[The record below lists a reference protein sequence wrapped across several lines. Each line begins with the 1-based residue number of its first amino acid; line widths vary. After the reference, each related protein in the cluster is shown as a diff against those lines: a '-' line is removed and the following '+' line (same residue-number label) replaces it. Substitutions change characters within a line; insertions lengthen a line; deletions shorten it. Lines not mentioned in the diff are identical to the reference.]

1 MGYNLLWRSAEFDV
15 LPACKQNN
23 ISILAYSP
31 LQQGLLTGRF
41 STVDEVPMGRK
52 LSKLFN
58 ASRYVKII
66 WMALDVYCVYIYFY
80 SSDTVKLN
88 NMPFWLISGLIFST
102 HQSTMRIFF
111 KTSIHHEL
119 LSNWSVYLTGLRVI
133 EWSKINE
140 C

>member
-15 LPACKQNN
+15 LPACIQNN

-58 ASRYVKII
+58 ASRYVK
-66 WMALDVYCVYIYFY
+66 
-80 SSDTVKLN
+80 K
-88 NMPFWLISGLIFST
+88 
-102 HQSTMRIFF
+102 
-111 KTSIHHEL
+111 
-119 LSNWSVYLTGLRVI
+119 
-133 EWSKINE
+133 
-140 C
+140 